1 MHKIEGMLARLFLMF
16 GSVLFACVTIELASR
31 YYLWH
36 IASEDR
42 FKEFASISQIK
53 DRYGDDFFIRSNTD
67 GSADAMFLSPHH
79 YLGYFPTPNLQ
90 IGENRHNSLGFRGE
104 EISVRKGAD
113 KYRIALVG
121 GSTTYSTGVEDYRH
135 SYPYQL
141 EEYLHENGYESIE
154 VINAGVGAYTTYNS
168 LINIQFRVLPL
179 QPDLIIIYQGINDVE
194 ARLVYPHSEYL
205 GDNSGFLA
213 PFVSDTIMPEI
224 WQYSTALRILGIRAG
239 YMKPH
244 SDVDWHRRP
253 MAASSMRS
261 EFRSQWVRGIYP
273 SGIFAEVSVMEI
285 LETNTPVHFERNL
298 RNMIAVADT
307 FEAKT
312 LLVTFVTSTEF
323 NSPTVASDE
332 YIFALAQHNE
342 VTRNVADSTVA
353 ELFDMAKIFPDDPLL
368 YTDGAHMNKEGN
380 RLRAQLIGNFII
392 NRFLP

>member
-1 MHKIEGMLARLFLMF
+1 
-16 GSVLFACVTIELASR
+16 
-31 YYLWH
+31 
-36 IASEDR
+36 
-42 FKEFASISQIK
+42 
-53 DRYGDDFFIRSNTD
+53 
-67 GSADAMFLSPHH
+67 MFLSPHH

-213 PFVSDTIMPEI
+213 PFVSDTRMPEI

-239 YMKPH
+239 YMKSH

-261 EFRSQWVRGIYP
+261 EFRSQWGRGIYP

-298 RNMIAVADT
+298 RNMLAVADT

-323 NSPTVASDE
+323 NSSTVASDE